1 MKKYSLEIKLN
12 AIQDYLKGMES
23 FEDTAKRHN
32 VTTTKLKK
40 WVAKYRFR
48 SLGFSPFSFLPY
60 K

>member
-32 VTTTKLKK
+32 VTTTKL
-40 WVAKYRFR
+40 
-48 SLGFSPFSFLPY
+48 
-60 K
+60 